1 MRPIFAGPV
10 MVRVTH
16 IASVIRRRSPF
27 RQSSTKP
34 STPSMITSI
43 LYILKPAA
51 LAVYHVMP
59 HSQIFKIL
67 LYVIYLLEFLAD
79 HKRLPIHP
87 TLLFNDFLFQ
97 LKSGPEITRPLR
109 KLITDKEFAKNYI
122 ETKVGIGTTPT
133 TLCILRTPDEV
144 EAYRPPIFPVV
155 IKPTHSWGRIVIAF
169 SESDY
174 QRARTTMTDWLS
186 HDYFLEKLERN
197 YQELDKKIIVET
209 YIDDIF
215 DIEGSVHCMSGE
227 PRIISLIDR
236 KTKHRQSF
244 DVDKAPLGVSLSFPL
259 REFNPKSW
267 GFLNM
272 LMESSRILSSDFS
285 YIRVDFYTD
294 GERVIFGELTNLPA
308 AGRGKFFPLGG
319 EKKFSEVFF
328 KSVQK

>member
-1 MRPIFAGPV
+1 
-10 MVRVTH
+10 
-16 IASVIRRRSPF
+16 
-27 RQSSTKP
+27 
-34 STPSMITSI
+34 MITSI

-197 YQELDKKIIVET
+197 YQELDKKIIVEM

-308 AGRGKFFPLGG
+308 AGRGKFFPHGG